1 MLRLNRLAVI
11 AILLTGTSVVALA
24 DDSNSGSQWAIGA
37 GGQFDV
43 VSHTWSPNINIALP
57 LSDRILCGKVSSKS
71 AYSNNNNLFS
81 CQPVAMFSFGANN
94 IENYLNSVFSS
105 NNGDASNENP
115 NCNQPR
121 FYGGLGLGMQF
132 NFGPR
137 NPIALTAGYGAD
149 FEPNR
154 VPHGAAYIGLA
165 YNFGGN

>member
-11 AILLTGTSVVALA
+11 AIVLTGATVEAFA
-24 DDSNSGSQWAIGA
+24 DDSTSGPQWSLGA

-43 VSHTWSPNINIALP
+43 VSHTWSPNINVGVP
-57 LSDRILCGKVSSKS
+57 LSDRILCGKVDSKS
-71 AYSNNNNLFS
+71 AYSSNNNLFS
-81 CQPVAMFSFGANN
+81 CQPVAMFSFGMANV
-94 IENYLNSVFSS
+94 EDYLHHVFST
-105 NNGDASNENP
+105 NGDDSSDSP
-115 NCNQPR
+115 SCDIPR

-154 VPHGAAYIGLA
+154 VPHGVAYLGLS